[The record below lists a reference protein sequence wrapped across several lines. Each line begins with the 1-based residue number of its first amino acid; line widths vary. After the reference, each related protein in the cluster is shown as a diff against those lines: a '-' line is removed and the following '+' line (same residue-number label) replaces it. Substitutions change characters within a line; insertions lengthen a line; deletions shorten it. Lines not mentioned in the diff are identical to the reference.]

1 MTATNPVPAPSANRP
16 RVVLRGSAVIGTL
29 RSDAAVVLDG
39 GVVTYA
45 GPQSG
50 LAPAPG
56 DDVVD
61 LAAGQVM
68 VPGLVDLHCHGAYG
82 VDFSRADAAEVRE
95 AVSGLHRAGS
105 TTVMASL
112 VTDEPESLLRQ
123 LGVLAGLAEEGLVAG
138 IHLEGPFLSEVR
150 CGAQDPRWLL
160 APDLELA
167 QELIH
172 AGRGHL
178 RTMTYAPELP
188 GADALVELLAAN
200 GVTPSLGHT
209 ACTAGQAHESLAR
222 ARQLLAASG
231 NAVARPTVTH
241 LFNGMDPIHHRAP
254 GAVSACL
261 RAAAAGNAAV
271 ELIADNTH
279 LDPYIVAAMF
289 DLLGAGNIALVTDSM
304 AAAGLAD
311 GQYRLG
317 PAEVLVQDGVARL
330 VSTGSIAGGTAAMA
344 DLVRNAVSAGVD
356 LADAVTSAA
365 AVPAGVLGRGQELG
379 SLVPGAAADL
389 LVLDES
395 LVPVRVLRRGQW
407 IS

>member
-1 MTATNPVPAPSANRP
+1 MTATNPVPSSADRP
-16 RVVLRGSAVIGTL
+16 RLVLRGTAVLETL
-29 RSDAAVVLDG
+29 LPDAAVVLDA

-50 LAPAPG
+50 LTPAPA

-61 LAAGQVM
+61 LAPGQVM
-68 VPGLVDLHCHGAYG
+68 VPGLVDLHCHGAFG
-82 VDFSRADAAEVRE
+82 VDFSRADAAAIRE

-112 VTDEPESLLRQ
+112 VTDEPEVLLRQ
-123 LGVLAGLAEEGLVAG
+123 VALLAGLAEEGLVAG

-167 QELIH
+167 EALIR
-172 AGRGHL
+172 AGRGWL

-188 GADALVELLAAN
+188 GADAMVELLAGH

-209 ACTAGQAHESLAR
+209 ACTAEQAHESLVR

-231 NAVARPTVTH
+231 QSGARPTVTH
-241 LFNGMDPIHHRAP
+241 LFNGMDPMHHRAP

-261 RAAAAGNAAV
+261 RAAKAGNAAV

-279 LDPYIVAAMF
+279 LDPYLVATMF

-344 DLVRNAVSAGVD
+344 DLVRNAVRAGVP
-356 LADAVTSAA
+356 LADAVMSAA

-379 SLVPGAAADL
+379 VLVPGASADL
-389 LVLDES
+389 LVLDEA
-395 LVPVRVLRRGQW
+395 LVPVRVMRRGHW
-407 IS
+407 LS

>member
-1 MTATNPVPAPSANRP
+1 MTSTDPVPAPATEDP
-16 RVVLRGSAVIGTL
+16 RLVLRGAALIGPL
-29 RSDAAVVLDG
+29 FPDAAVVLDG
-39 GVVTYA
+39 GEIIYA
-45 GPQSG
+45 GPQDG
-50 LAPAPG
+50 LAIQPG

-61 LAAGQVM
+61 LAEGQVM

-82 VDFSRADAAEVRE
+82 VDFSRADAASVRE
-95 AVSGLHRAGS
+95 AVAGLHRAGS

-112 VTDEPESLLRQ
+112 VTDEPASLLHQ
-123 LGVLAGLAEEGLVAG
+123 LALLAGLAEEGVVAG
-138 IHLEGPFLSEVR
+138 VHLEGPFLSEAR

-160 APDLELA
+160 APDLGLA
-167 QELIH
+167 RELIR

-188 GADALVELLAAN
+188 GAEALVELLAAN

-209 ACTAGQAHESLAR
+209 ACTAEQAHESLR
-222 ARQLLAASG
+222 MARQCLAASG
-231 NAVARPTVTH
+231 RVDARPTVTH

-254 GAVSACL
+254 GAVAACL
-261 RAAAAGNAAV
+261 RAAEAGRAAV

-330 VSTGSIAGGTAAMA
+330 ASTGSIAGGTAAMA
-344 DLVRNAVSAGVD
+344 DLVRNAVGAGVP
-356 LADAVTSAA
+356 LADAVSAAA
-365 AVPAGVLGRGQELG
+365 AVPAGVLGRGDELG
-379 SLVPGAAADL
+379 SLIPGAAADL
-389 LVLDES
+389 LVLDEA
-395 LVPVRVLRRGQW
+395 LVPVRVMRRGRW
-407 IS
+407 LS

>member
-1 MTATNPVPAPSANRP
+1 MTAMNPVPAQPAGHP
-16 RVVLRGSAVIGTL
+16 RLVLRGPAVTGPL
-29 RSDAAVVLDG
+29 LADAAVAVDG
-39 GVVTYA
+39 GVLTYS

-50 LAPAPG
+50 LDIRPE

-61 LAAGQVM
+61 LAAGEVM
-68 VPGLVDLHCHGAYG
+68 IPGLVDLHCHGAYG
-82 VDFSRADAAEVRE
+82 VDFSRADAAAVRE
-95 AVSGLHRAGS
+95 AVAGLHRAGS

-123 LGVLAGLAEEGLVAG
+123 LALLADLAEDGVIAG
-138 IHLEGPFLSEVR
+138 IHLEGPFLSEAR

-167 QELIH
+167 QELIR

-178 RTMTYAPELP
+178 RTMTFAPELP

-209 ACTAGQAHESLAR
+209 ACTAEQADASLGMAR
-222 ARQLLAASG
+222 RLLAASG
-231 NAVARPTVTH
+231 AEDARPTVTH
-241 LFNGMDPIHHRAP
+241 LFNGMDPIHHREP

-261 RAAAAGNAAV
+261 RAAKAGNAAV
-271 ELIADNTH
+271 ELIADGTH
-279 LDPYIVAAMF
+279 LDPYLVAAMF

-317 PAEVLVQDGVARL
+317 PAEVQVQGGVARL
-330 VSTGSIAGGTAAMA
+330 AATGSIAGGTAAMA
-344 DLVRNAVSAGVD
+344 DLVRNAVGAGVS
-356 LADAVTSAA
+356 LPSAVCAAA

-379 SLVPGAAADL
+379 SLVQGAAADL
-389 LVLDES
+389 VVLDES
-395 LVPVRVLRRGQW
+395 LVPVRVMRRGRW
-407 IS
+407 LS

>member
-1 MTATNPVPAPSANRP
+1 MAAMNPVPSSADRP
-16 RVVLRGSAVIGTL
+16 RLVLRGVAVLETL
-29 RSDAAVVLDG
+29 CADAAVVLDG

-45 GPQSG
+45 GPYSG
-50 LAPAPG
+50 LTPAPG
-56 DDVVD
+56 DDVLD
-61 LAAGQVM
+61 LAEGQV
-68 VPGLVDLHCHGAYG
+68 VIPGLVDLHCHGAYG
-82 VDFSRADAAEVRE
+82 VDFSRADASSIRE

-112 VTDEPESLLRQ
+112 VTDEPEVLLRQ
-123 LGVLAGLAEEGLVAG
+123 VALLAGLAEEGLVAG

-167 QELIH
+167 EALIR
-172 AGRGHL
+172 AGRGWL

-188 GADALVELLAAN
+188 GADALVELLAGN

-209 ACTAGQAHESLAR
+209 ACTAEQAHESLGR
-222 ARQLLAASG
+222 ARHLLAASAHAG
-231 NAVARPTVTH
+231 ARPTVTH
-241 LFNGMDPIHHRAP
+241 LFNGMDPIHHRTP

-261 RAAAAGNAAV
+261 RAAEAGNAAV

-279 LDPYIVAAMF
+279 LDPYLVATMF

-330 VSTGSIAGGTAAMA
+330 TTTGSIAGGTAAMV
-344 DLVRNAVSAGVD
+344 DLVRNAVGAGVE

-379 SLVPGAAADL
+379 SLAPGASADL
-389 LVLDES
+389 LVLDEA
-395 LVPVRVLRRGQW
+395 LAPVRVMRRGRW
-407 IS
+407 LS